1 MKNKIENIRPC
12 HTQKDK
18 HMQEKDR
25 LKCNFKNAK
34 KKFLK
39 EVYLN
44 QRLQI
49 FGSSLI
55 LDLSPNC
62 N

>member
-34 KKFLK
+34 KK
-39 EVYLN
+39 N
-44 QRLQI
+44 
-49 FGSSLI
+49 S
-55 LDLSPNC
+55 
-62 N
+62 

>member
-25 LKCNFKNAK
+25 LKCNFKNAPK
-34 KKFLK
+34 KILK
-39 EVYLN
+39 
-44 QRLQI
+44 R
-49 FGSSLI
+49 SLFESEASNI
-55 LDLSPNC
+55 WF
-62 N
+62 